1 RVGKEKHNCW
11 TSDCE
16 EDAEELR
23 TAIQAMADLILPDA
37 TPGGLL
43 SKAVTLYD
51 GTVASGGNRYENN
64 LIALYEFKT
73 GSGSIAYDTSGVA
86 PAADLTLSG
95 ADIGW
100 QRGWGIIIREGKAQA
115 STTASRKFHQ

>member
-1 RVGKEKHNCW
+1 SATAQSPFFAAGNRLDPAIQSSPEYLLAYQASISKINLNDPALSRFVIRVGKEKHNCW

-51 GTVASGGNRYENN
+51 
-64 LIALYEFKT
+64 
-73 GSGSIAYDTSGVA
+73 
-86 PAADLTLSG
+86 
-95 ADIGW
+95 
-100 QRGWGIIIREGKAQA
+100 
-115 STTASRKFHQ
+115 